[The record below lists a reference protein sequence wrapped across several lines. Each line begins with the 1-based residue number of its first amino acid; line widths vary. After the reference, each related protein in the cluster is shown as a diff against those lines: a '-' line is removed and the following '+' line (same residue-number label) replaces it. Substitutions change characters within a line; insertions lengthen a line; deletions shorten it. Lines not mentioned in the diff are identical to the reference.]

1 MALKA
6 LAEWGVARSH
16 VACGKEG
23 LILELGELFEA
34 IGMVKQKR
42 GLPVLIW

>member
-23 LILELGELFEA
+23 LILELGEIF
-34 IGMVKQKR
+34 
-42 GLPVLIW
+42 